1 MTAAQNQDISA
12 DDEEHHVTEEMT
24 APPPLSPP
32 ENVVTLEMESLPDD
46 VMSVHVEEVSI
57 RRPGQLSSEF
67 VWIDETAYYIVLGFK
82 THDILGFTGI
92 HSFHLSLRQP

>member
-1 MTAAQNQDISA
+1 MFLVII
-12 DDEEHHVTEEMT
+12 TEEMT

-67 VWIDETAYYIVLGFK
+67 VWIGETDYYIVLGFK

-92 HSFHLSLRQP
+92 HSFHLNLRQP

>member
-1 MTAAQNQDISA
+1 
-12 DDEEHHVTEEMT
+12 MT

-46 VMSVHVEEVSI
+46 VMSVHVEEVSV

-67 VWIDETAYYIVLGFK
+67 VWIGETDITLFKVLKLMIFWDLLVFIPS
-82 THDILGFTGI
+82 T
-92 HSFHLSLRQP
+92 SA